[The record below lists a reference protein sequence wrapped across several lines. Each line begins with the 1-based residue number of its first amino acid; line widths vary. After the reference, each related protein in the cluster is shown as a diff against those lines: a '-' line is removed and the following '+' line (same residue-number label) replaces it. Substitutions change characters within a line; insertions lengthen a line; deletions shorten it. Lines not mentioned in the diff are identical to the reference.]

1 MIAAAARAQSEE
13 TARASAAGLTV
24 PDRPRGQVTVTCQG
38 PGRQSRPQ
46 CSLTGSVMAHR
57 CRFSEL
63 SFIFQ
68 CRSVLA
74 VRLKL
79 SVKPSSRDFMTVA

>member
-13 TARASAAGLTV
+13 PARASAARLTV

-38 PGRQSRPQ
+38 PGRQSRPR
-46 CSLTGSVMAHR
+46 CSLTGSVI